1 MPDAVALG
9 DEDKVKALL
18 FGNPKQ
24 GKTTAAAG
32 MAHLGKIVAV
42 DTEGQGWLKSP
53 LKKRGIPVENIV
65 KLPATSYEDMEDNF
79 YKILS
84 MFDDPDVM
92 DPVGVVVDHLTDL
105 ESRLIRAET
114 YRRIGKAARPL
125 QKVIESN
132 PEGSEKRLLAEAG
145 LKELSP
151 FVTEIQDYGVW
162 TNQAKH
168 IMRMYRD
175 LPCHVVFIAHFRTEG
190 GVKVPALTE
199 KFRVDLMGS
208 MNMILAC
215 YKLQAGDTEA
225 YVAQAQEGSGW
236 YAGDR
241 FDCLKPIIVNPSLDR
256 IIASVKGDLDWDTD
270 EAQQAFK
277 RAIAGDN

>member
-1 MPDAVALG
+1 MPAPVQLG
-9 DEDKVKALL
+9 DEDYVKALM

-32 MAHLGKIVAV
+32 LARMGKVVAI
-42 DTEGQGWLKSP
+42 DTEGQGWLKAP
-53 LKKRGIPVENIV
+53 LTKRGIPTENIV
-65 KLPATSYEDMEDNF
+65 KLPATSYEDMEDN
-79 YKILS
+79 YWKILA
-84 MFDDPDVM
+84 MFDDPEVTS
-92 DPVGVVVDHLTDL
+92 PVGVVVDHMTDL

-114 YRRIGKAARPL
+114 IRRVGKLSKPLREKMVKGGQAGEFAA
-125 QKVIESN
+125 
-132 PEGSEKRLLAEAG
+132 AA
-145 LKELSP
+145 LKDLSP

-175 LPCHVVFIAHFRTEG
+175 LPCHVVFVAHFRTEG
-190 GVKVPALTE
+190 GVRVPSLTE

-215 YKLQAGDTEA
+215 TKMKAGETEE
-225 YVAQAQEGSGW
+225 YVAYTREMDGW

-241 FDCLKPIIVNPSLDR
+241 FDVLKPVIVNPSMDR
-256 IIASVKGDLDWDTD
+256 IVASVRGDLDWDTD
-270 EAQQAFK
+270 PAQQAFK
-277 RAIAGDN
+277 QALQS

>member
-1 MPDAVALG
+1 MPAAVALG

-32 MAHLGKIVAV
+32 MARLGKIVAV

-53 LKKRGIPVENIV
+53 LQKRGIPVENIV
-65 KLPATSYEDMEDNF
+65 KLPATSYEDMEDN
-79 YKILS
+79 YWKILA
-84 MFDDPDVM
+84 MFDDPEVIS
-92 DPVGVVVDHLTDL
+92 PVGVVVDHMTDL
-105 ESRLIRAET
+105 ESRLLRAET
-114 YRRIGKAARPL
+114 YRRVGKARKPL
-125 QKVIESN
+125 EKTIRAN
-132 PEGSEKRLLAEAG
+132 PEGSEKRVVAESA
-145 LKELSP
+145 LKDLSP

-162 TNQAKH
+162 TSQAKH

-175 LPCHVVFIAHFRTEG
+175 LPCHVVFIAHFRTEA

-225 YVAQAQEGSGW
+225 YVAQTQEGNGW

-241 FDCLKPIIVNPSLDR
+241 FDCLKHVIVNPSLDR
-256 IIASVKGDLDWDTD
+256 VIASITGDLDWDTD
-270 EAQQAFK
+270 PDQQAFK
-277 RAIAGDN
+277 RALAG